1 MVGERPKALLAQIG
15 GQPVLILP
23 EGTVRTTGKEALKN
37 NIAACKA
44 IQDTIKTT
52 LGPKGMD
59 KMLVDSLGDITI
71 TNDGVTILE
80 EMEIEHPA
88 AKMMV
93 EIAKT
98 VNQEVGDGTTSS
110 VVLAGE
116 LLRKAEEL
124 LDQNIH
130 PTVIIKG
137 YKIAL
142 NLALKK
148 LEELKKKI
156 DIEDTETL
164 KKIVLTSLSGKG
176 ATSADP
182 TVAEHIANLVIEA
195 VRTVARKENG
205 KIIIDREDIKREKK
219 TGGSIYDTELVKG
232 LVIDKEV
239 VHPQMPK
246 VVKNAKI
253 ALLNVGLE
261 VHKPETD
268 AEIRITKPEEMKAFL
283 EEEERMLKEMVEKI
297 ARTGA
302 NVVFSQKGIDDLPQ
316 HFLAKKGILAARRVK
331 SSDMEKLAKATG
343 ARIVTNLD
351 DLTEKDLGYA
361 ELVEEKRVGG
371 ENMIFVR
378 GCKNPKAVTILVRG
392 GSEHVVD
399 ELDRSVEDGI
409 GALTSALAE
418 QAVVYG
424 GGATEVA
431 LATYI
436 RKEATKY
443 SGREQLA
450 ILAFADALEIIPRTL
465 AENAGLDPVDILL
478 ELRAHHEKGEYDK
491 GIDANSG
498 KIESMDKLGIYDPY
512 KVKKQVLTAAVEAAE
527 MILRIDD
534 IIAAGK
540 SAVKEEK
547 KPEEETTSEE

>member
-1 MVGERPKALLAQIG
+1 MVERPKALLAQIG

-23 EGTVRTTGKEALKN
+23 EGTVRTTGKDAIKN

-44 IQDTIKTT
+44 VQETIRTT
-52 LGPKGMD
+52 LGPRGMD

-110 VVLAGE
+110 VVLAAE

-130 PTVIIKG
+130 PTIITKG

-142 NLALKK
+142 NLALQK
-148 LEELKKKI
+148 LDELKKKI
-156 DIEDTETL
+156 DINDTETL
-164 KKIVLTSLSGKG
+164 KKIVITSLSGKG

-182 TVAEHIANLVIEA
+182 KILDHIANIVIEA
-195 VRTVARKENG
+195 VRTVAREENG
-205 KIIIDREDIKREKK
+205 KLIIDREDIKREKK

-232 LVIDKEV
+232 IVIDKEV

-268 AEIRITKPEEMKAFL
+268 AEIRITKPEELKAFL
-283 EEEERMLKEMVEKI
+283 EEEEKMLKEMVEKI

-302 NVVFSQKGIDDLPQ
+302 NVVFCQKGIDDLPQ
-316 HFLAKKGILAARRVK
+316 HFLAKKGILAARRLK

-343 ARIVTNLD
+343 ARIITNLD

-361 ELVEEKRVGG
+361 EIVEEKRVGG

-378 GCKNPKAVTILVRG
+378 GCKNPKSVTILVRG

-424 GGATEVA
+424 GGAIEMA

-436 RKEATKY
+436 RKQATKY

-450 ILAFADALEIIPRTL
+450 ILAFADALEVIPRIL
-465 AENAGLDPVDILL
+465 AENAGMDPVETILK
-478 ELRAHHEKGEYDK
+478 LRAAHEKGEYSK
-491 GIDANSG
+491 GVDVYA
-498 KIESMDKLGIYDPY
+498 MDVGDMEKVGVYDPY

-540 SAVKEEK
+540 SVKEEK
-547 KPEEETTSEE
+547 EKPEETTPEED